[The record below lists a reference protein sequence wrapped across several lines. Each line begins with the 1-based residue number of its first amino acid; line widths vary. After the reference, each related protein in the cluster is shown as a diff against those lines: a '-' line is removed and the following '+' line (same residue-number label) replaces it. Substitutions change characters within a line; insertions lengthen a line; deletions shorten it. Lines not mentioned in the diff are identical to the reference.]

1 MFVGRVPVTAM
12 MLRLL
17 IVLPFLFMNVR
28 AELSVATDFEGG
40 SARVVS
46 IDQATQTIRFMPGG
60 DPARGWPCWWFLRV
74 DGVEAGATITFE
86 LVGSDRTIPQEGGY
100 KGKPLPVAWA
110 TPIRAATSSDGKIWR
125 HTEPGA
131 KRSDGMTWRVK
142 ADASPVWLAW
152 GPPFTPRDSV
162 ELVKRLAGAHSFAK
176 SFTLARTR
184 EGRDVPALHIREG
197 TRPDAER
204 FGIWIHAR
212 QHAWESGGSWVCR
225 GVAEWIVSDDEAAR
239 WLRERADIF
248 IVPVMDVDHVATG
261 DGGKEALPQD
271 HNRDWSAAPH
281 WPEVAAAQKQIK
293 TFVEQGRMDV
303 FLDLH
308 NPGGGDLASFFYAGE
323 ETIQNDAGRAA
334 RERFFA
340 LANERLDGPIPH
352 NPKPKP
358 SGIKYHPLW
367 RQMSGNWVTA
377 NGNPQTVSLCLETA
391 WNTPGSTIGG
401 YLTKGR
407 ALAATVAAFLRE
419 NPRGN

>member
-1 MFVGRVPVTAM
+1 MRIM
-12 MLRLL
+12 RLIL
-17 IVLPFLFMNVR
+17 AALALLVSHASAALT
-28 AELSVATDFEGG
+28 VATDFEGG

-46 IDQATQTIRFMPGG
+46 IDEATKTIRFMPGG

-74 DGVEAGATITFE
+74 DGAEAGATLAFE
-86 LVGSDRTIPQEGGY
+86 IVASDRLVPQEGGY
-100 KGKPLPVAWA
+100 KGKPLPVNWS
-110 TPIRAATSSDGKIWR
+110 TPIRAAVSFDGKTWQ
-125 HTEPGA
+125 HSEPGA
-131 KRSDGMTWRVK
+131 KRADGMTWRVK
-142 ADASPVWLAW
+142 AEGRSVWLAW
-152 GPPFTPRDSV
+152 GPPFTPRDAAALV
-162 ELVKRLAGAHSFAK
+162 EQLAKHPFAK
-176 SFTLARTR
+176 PFTLSKTI

-197 TRPDAER
+197 NRPDAER
-204 FGIWIHAR
+204 FGVWVHAR

-225 GVAEWIVSDDEAAR
+225 GVAEWMCSDDEAAR

-248 IVPVMDVDHVATG
+248 IVPIMDVDHVATG

-271 HNRDWSAAPH
+271 HNRDWSDAPH
-281 WPEVAAAQKQIK
+281 WPEVAAAQKQIR

-323 ETIQNDAGRAA
+323 ETIQNDVGRAA

-352 NPKPKP
+352 NPKAKP

-377 NGNPQTVSLCLETA
+377 NGNPHTVSLCLETA
-391 WNTPGSTIGG
+391 WNTPAGTTDG
-401 YLTKGR
+401 YLAKGR
-407 ALAATVAAFLRE
+407 GLGETIAAFLRE
-419 NPRGN
+419 NPRAGQR